1 MCFKFASISYYLFN
15 GDEFRRVSS
24 SDSWL
29 TVGNSLVGHSELSEI
44 VSDHFGFN
52 IDLSEPISFV
62 NIDDGLNHGREN
74 DAVSKMSFDG
84 LGLLNSGTVLLG
96 LDQFL
101 DESSVSG
108 VELSLESSSLSGSE
122 HLTKRVKNAI
132 AYAKSSMFNP
142 KSLVIS
148 SPL

>member
-1 MCFKFASISYYLFN
+1 
-15 GDEFRRVSS
+15 
-24 SDSWL
+24 
-29 TVGNSLVGHSELSEI
+29 
-44 VSDHFGFN
+44 
-52 IDLSEPISFV
+52 
-62 NIDDGLNHGREN
+62 
-74 DAVSKMSFDG
+74 
-84 LGLLNSGTVLLG
+84 
-96 LDQFL
+96 
-101 DESSVSG
+101 